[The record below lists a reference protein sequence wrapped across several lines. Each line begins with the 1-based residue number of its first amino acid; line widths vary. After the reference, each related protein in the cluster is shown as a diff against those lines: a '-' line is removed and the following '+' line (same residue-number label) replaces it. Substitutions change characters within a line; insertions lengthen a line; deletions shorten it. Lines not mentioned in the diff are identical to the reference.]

1 MLDQKERQVIDELF
15 GKLQQ
20 LDRQSPQ
27 RDAEAEEHIRKQ
39 VATLPASPYYMAQA
53 ILVQEQ
59 ALGTL
64 QSRVQELEQAAAA
77 PAAGGGFLGG
87 LFGAPQPAPRRPAAP
102 APQGPIPQQYLQ
114 PGQGAPGS
122 PWGRPAGGGFLA
134 GAMQTALGVAGGM
147 MIANAITSAFES
159 ETAHAAEPVQDDA
172 PADDPQMDHGP
183 ADDASFDDFGGDTG
197 GFDDTI

>member
-1 MLDQKERQVIDELF
+1 MDQKERQVIDELF

-77 PAAGGGFLGG
+77 P
-87 LFGAPQPAPRRPAAP
+87 
-102 APQGPIPQQYLQ
+102 
-114 PGQGAPGS
+114 
-122 PWGRPAGGGFLA
+122 PAGGGFL
-134 GAMQTALGVAGGM
+134 LSL
-147 MIANAITSAFES
+147 IHI
-159 ETAHAAEPVQDDA
+159 
-172 PADDPQMDHGP
+172 
-183 ADDASFDDFGGDTG
+183 
-197 GFDDTI
+197 